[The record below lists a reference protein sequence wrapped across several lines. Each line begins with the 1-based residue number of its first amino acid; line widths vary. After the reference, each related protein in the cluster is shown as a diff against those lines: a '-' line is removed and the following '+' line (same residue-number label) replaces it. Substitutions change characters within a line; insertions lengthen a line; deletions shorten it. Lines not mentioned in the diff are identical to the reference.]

1 MRISLASARRRPRA
15 AIATGI
21 AALMVLVGAGFAAA
35 DITGP
40 DVASYQHP
48 GGASIDWSQVKNS
61 GRNFAFVKATEGT
74 GYVNPYFS
82 ADWAAIQANGMVR
95 GSYHYAKPNTS
106 PTSAA
111 EQAQYFVATAGLMQ
125 ATGDLA
131 PILDFEDSG
140 GLSPSALITW
150 VHSWLNTITALTGRT
165 PIIYTYP
172 YFWQS
177 AMGNNT
183 GFTQY
188 PLWIADYNG
197 GSAPNTPLIG
207 GWNSWTFWQ
216 YTDAGSIPGV
226 STGVDISKFCCDSGT
241 LSSLSNGATPTP
253 PSAILAHYTALGG
266 ASSYLGQ
273 VNGAEYAVPGG
284 RAQNFTGGIIY
295 WSPTTG
301 AYEVHGAILDH
312 YLTVGG
318 PSSPLGLPTT
328 DESPSADGVGRYN
341 NFATGGALYWS
352 PTVGAHE
359 VHGAIDGKWGALGWE
374 MGPQGYPP
382 GHRRATVRG
391 RGRAVQRL
399 PERIHLLDPHRRGP
413 VHPRGHQGQMGPGP
427 VGDRVPGLPP
437 DRRTHHPRR
446 HRPVQPP
453 ARWVP
458 VLEPDHRGTFGARRD
473 QGHLGRTGMGDRAPR
488 LPHVRRVH
496 GARRAP
502 KRLPGRILVLGREHR
517 IGVPT
522 MNMPNSRSGKHDA
535 HC

>member
-61 GRNFAFVKATEGT
+61 GRDFAFVKATEGT

-111 EQAQYFVATAGLMQ
+111 EQAQYFVATAGRMQ

-177 AMGNNT
+177 AMSNNT

-226 STGVDISKFCCDSGT
+226 PTGVDISKFCCDSGT

-359 VHGAIDGKWGALGWE
+359 VHGAIDSKWGALGWE
-374 MGPQGYPP
+374 MGPQGYPVTDEQP
-382 GHRRATVRG
+382 SADGVGRYNDFQNGSIYWTPTVGAQSIQGAIKAKWAQDQWETGFLGYPLTDERTTPDGIG
-391 RGRAVQRL
+391 RYNHLQGGSLYWSPTTGAHSVQGAIRDTWAAQGW
-399 PERIHLLDPHRRGP
+399 ETGP
-413 VHPRGHQGQMGPGP
+413 LGYPTS
-427 VGDRVPGLPP
+427 DEYSVPGGRQSDFQGGSLFW
-437 DRRTHHPRR
+437 DASTGLVSPR
-446 HRPVQPP
+446 
-453 ARWVP
+453 
-458 VLEPDHRGTFGARRD
+458 
-473 QGHLGRTGMGDRAPR
+473 
-488 LPHVRRVH
+488 
-496 GARRAP
+496 
-502 KRLPGRILVLGREHR
+502 
-517 IGVPT
+517 
-522 MNMPNSRSGKHDA
+522 
-535 HC
+535 

>member
-15 AIATGI
+15 AIATSI

-177 AMGNNT
+177 AMSNNT

-226 STGVDISKFCCDSGT
+226 PTGVDISKFCCDSGT

-374 MGPQGYPP
+374 MGPQGYPVTDEQP
-382 GHRRATVRG
+382 SADGVGRYNDFQNGSIYWTPTVGAQSIQGAIKAKWAQDQWETGFLGYPLTDERTTPDGIGRYNDLQGGSLYWTPATG
-391 RGRAVQRL
+391 AHSVQGVIRDSWVAQGW
-399 PERIHLLDPHRRGP
+399 ERGP
-413 VHPRGHQGQMGPGP
+413 LGYPTS
-427 VGDRVPGLPP
+427 DEYTVPGGRQSDFQGGTLFW
-437 DRRTHHPRR
+437 DAGTGLVSPR
-446 HRPVQPP
+446 
-453 ARWVP
+453 
-458 VLEPDHRGTFGARRD
+458 
-473 QGHLGRTGMGDRAPR
+473 
-488 LPHVRRVH
+488 
-496 GARRAP
+496 
-502 KRLPGRILVLGREHR
+502 
-517 IGVPT
+517 
-522 MNMPNSRSGKHDA
+522 
-535 HC
+535 

>member
-1 MRISLASARRRPRA
+1 MRISVTAARRRPRV

-48 GGASIDWSQVKNS
+48 GGASIDWSQVKSS

-95 GSYHYAKPNTS
+95 GSYHYAKPDTS

-131 PILDFEDSG
+131 PILDLEETG
-140 GLSPSALITW
+140 GLSPSGLITW
-150 VHSWLNTITALTGRT
+150 VHSWLSTITALTGRT

-172 YFWQS
+172 YFWRS
-177 AMGNNT
+177 AMGNDT
-183 GFTQY
+183 GFTNY

-216 YTDAGSIPGV
+216 YTDSGSIPGIP
-226 STGVDISKFCCDSGT
+226 TGVDISSFCCDAAT

-253 PSAILAHYTALGG
+253 PSAILAHYAALGG

-312 YLTVGG
+312 YLAIGG

-328 DESPSADGVGRYN
+328 DESPSADGTGRYN
-341 NFATGGALYWS
+341 DFQDGSIYWT
-352 PTVGAHE
+352 PTVGAHSI
-359 VHGAIDGKWGALGWE
+359 HGAIKAKWAQDQWETGFLGYPLTDELGTPDGIGRYNHLQGGSLYWTPATGAHSVQGAIRDSWATQGWE
-374 MGPQGYPP
+374 TGPLGYP
-382 GHRRATVRG
+382 TSD
-391 RGRAVQRL
+391 
-399 PERIHLLDPHRRGP
+399 EYS
-413 VHPRGHQGQMGPGP
+413 
-427 VGDRVPGLPP
+427 VPGGRQS
-437 DRRTHHPRR
+437 D
-446 HRPVQPP
+446 
-453 ARWVP
+453 
-458 VLEPDHRGTFGARRD
+458 F
-473 QGHLGRTGMGDRAPR
+473 QGGSLFWDANTGVVSQR
-488 LPHVRRVH
+488 
-496 GARRAP
+496 
-502 KRLPGRILVLGREHR
+502 
-517 IGVPT
+517 
-522 MNMPNSRSGKHDA
+522 
-535 HC
+535 